1 MQNKIIIA
9 SAMVASVLFA
19 SSAMAA
25 PGPDLRF
32 AQHDRGYVG
41 VNIGKADS
49 RIDAGVRS
57 GQLTQ
62 SEERQLRS
70 ELRALIDT
78 IRTVT
83 QDRKVTSKE
92 RALLERKEAQLH
104 KNITTLSTN
113 RQVAKRFDRDD
124 RYSRYDND
132 HRNDDRRDFKPDQRD
147 FKQVYVAPV
156 PSQKPVQYQGPHFDK
171 H

>member
-1 MQNKIIIA
+1 MKNKIIIA

-19 SSAMAA
+19 SSAMAT
-25 PGPDLRF
+25 PGPDFRF

-92 RALLERKEAQLH
+92 RALLDRKEAQLH

-113 RQVAKRFDRDD
+113 RQVAKRFDHDD
-124 RYSRYDND
+124 RYSRYDNRYR
-132 HRNDDRRDFKPDQRD
+132 HDDRRDFKPDQRD
-147 FKQVYVAPV
+147 FKQVYVAPA